1 MPTVLLQ
8 AGLFNDITEGIT
20 HFTQYGTG
28 LHRSMDEHT
37 DQLSLALEPECVALH
52 CHQLPNDQ
60 FAAFSDPIKN
70 PDNMKNCLV
79 LDIGGGTVDITALKQ
94 DEDQAHC
101 YEVTVP
107 PTGNEFGGRQV
118 NQRFKEF
125 LQALVGDNGF
135 ESFSSDQI
143 TREECNAILQK
154 IVNHDFE
161 QMKVEFGSHASYPV
175 LAVVDDRA
183 MPVCVQ
189 ASNSFMDK
197 TEWLRL
203 ELPQEFLDCY
213 STRINQKL
221 KNEQNVRLHRRLL
234 MINYSKMA
242 SFFDPVLEQ
251 MGYLVIQAVREAN
264 ESGHLSVVYM
274 AGGFGGCKYVYQYL
288 KDKIELS
295 LPNTNV
301 PLIVPTDHTLAVCKG
316 AVLYGRNPGAIT
328 IRKMEASYGI
338 RVSKPFKEGVHEE
351 DHAYVDQGTKRC
363 GNIFRP
369 FVVQG
374 DKVKA
379 NDVFTIKLAPQFQTD
394 TEARIEFYSST
405 NPDVRYTNDAG
416 TRRIGEI
423 KLSIPNP
430 TDQPVTERTIEITM
444 NLSSTEIKVTARAL
458 YLNDKPQVSAV
469 LDFLN

>member
-1 MPTVLLQ
+1 
-8 AGLFNDITEGIT
+8 
-20 HFTQYGTG
+20 
-28 LHRSMDEHT
+28 MDERT

-60 FAAFSDPIKN
+60 FATFSDPIKN
-70 PDNMKNCLV
+70 PDSMKNCLV

-94 DEDQAHC
+94 DGDQAHH
-101 YEVTVP
+101 YEVTVT
-107 PTGNEFGGRQV
+107 PTGNKFGGRQV
-118 NQRFKEF
+118 NQRFEEF
-125 LQALVGDNGF
+125 LQTICGDNKGF
-135 ESFSSDQI
+135 ESFLKKPK
-143 TREECNAILQK
+143 THEEHNAILHK

-161 QMKVEFGSHASYPV
+161 WMKVSFGSRASYPV
-175 LAVVDDRA
+175 SAAAVDDR
-183 MPVCVQ
+183 MCVH
-189 ASNSFMDK
+189 ASTDETK
-197 TEWLRL
+197 WLRL
-203 ELPQEFLDCY
+203 ELPQEFLECY
-213 STRINQKL
+213 ATKIGRKL
-221 KNEQNVRLHRRLL
+221 KNEPNVRLNRRLL

-242 SFFDPVLEQ
+242 SFFKPVLEK
-251 MGYLVIQAVREAN
+251 MGYLVIRAVREAN
-264 ESGHLSVVYM
+264 ESGPLSVVYM

-288 KDKIELS
+288 KDKIKLI
-295 LPNTNV
+295 LPNV

-316 AVLYGRNPGAIT
+316 AVQYGRNPGAIT

-351 DHAYVDQGTKRC
+351 CHAYDDQGTKRC
-363 GNIFRP
+363 GKIFRP

-379 NDVFTIKLAPQFQTD
+379 SDVFTITLVPQFQTD

-405 NPDVRYTNDAG
+405 NPNVQYTSDAC
-416 TRRIGEI
+416 TRQIGEI